1 MKKLVFATLA
11 MAAIVFASC
20 DKEAIK
26 NADDLVF
33 KLTATPSSQKISDN
47 GTAAFTFT
55 MSHNNSAPVKYTA
68 TVKFTAVNGSVSP
81 ASATTDE
88 NGNVTVTFTTPDP
101 QGFTGGEVK
110 AEILYVKGKDKDFLR
125 QGGDIASATAQ
136 VLPLNGEEPGG
147 GDVISDEGLKKANQL
162 NDNEFVVDGRK
173 LRIGEW
179 QNDEMFYGVKSN
191 QEGTERVLYIYFF
204 KEHPTNNSVAG
215 GDIHVPAEL
224 LGQEIDLLANGNE
237 RLWAYLWSLQD
248 PNQAH
253 GEDNPSIEFNT
264 DGSYRNLLAKA
275 TVKFTQDP
283 QTGACSALVYM
294 KTKDGKEA
302 YSKVKATMSDP
313 HAID

>member
-1 MKKLVFATLA
+1 MKKLVFGMLA
-11 MAAIVFASC
+11 IAAIVFASC
-20 DKEAIK
+20 DQESLAKAKDI
-26 NADDLVF
+26 VF
-33 KLTATPSSQKISDN
+33 RLTATPSSQKISDN
-47 GTAAFTFT
+47 GAATFTFT
-55 MSHNNSAPVKYTA
+55 MSHDNSPAQYTA
-68 TVKFTAVNGSVSP
+68 SVKFTAVNGSVSP
-81 ASATTDE
+81 ASAMTDE
-88 NGNVTVTFTTPDP
+88 NGNVTVTFTATDL
-101 QGFTGGEVK
+101 QSFTGGEVK
-110 AEILYVKGKDKDFLR
+110 AEILYVKGKDFLR

-136 VLPLNGEEPGG
+136 VLPLNGDEPGGDEPGG

-179 QNDEMFYGVKSN
+179 PNDEMFYGVKSN

-237 RLWAYLWSLQD
+237 RLWLYLWSLQD

-253 GEDNPSIEFNT
+253 GEDNPVVEFNT
-264 DGSYRNLLAKA
+264 DRDKANFEKA

-302 YSKVKATMSDP
+302 YSKVKATVSDP
-313 HAID
+313 WQ

>member
-1 MKKLVFATLA
+1 

-20 DKEAIK
+20 DKDENGNK
-26 NADDLVF
+26 VDRVSVEF

-55 MSHNNSAPVKYTA
+55 LSHNNSPAKYTA
-68 TVKFTAVNGSVSP
+68 NVKFTAVNGSVSP

-88 NGNVTVTFTTPDP
+88 NGNVTVTFTTTDP

-110 AEILYVKGKDKDFLR
+110 AEIIYVKGDKDFLR
-125 QGGDIASATAQ
+125 QGGNIASATAK

-147 GDVISDEGLKKANQL
+147 GDVISDEGLKTANRL

-237 RLWAYLWSLQD
+237 RLWLYLWSLQD

-264 DGSYRNLLAKA
+264 DRDKANFEKA

-302 YSKVKATMSDP
+302 YGKMKAIASDP
-313 HAID
+313 WQVQ